1 MMGIP
6 LTATVDVGTF
16 TDAGTSVLTWGLEGA
31 TKVVTW
37 VAGNPLAL
45 TAFGMFAAGFAVAL
59 VVRIVR
65 SVV

>member
-1 MMGIP
+1 MTGY
-6 LTATVDVGTF
+6 LATGTATIGTF
-16 TDAGTSVLTWGLEGA
+16 TEAGTSVLTWGLEGA
-31 TKVVTW
+31 SSVVTW
-37 VAGNPLAL
+37 VASNPLAL